1 MAACSL
7 YLHLGSSKLQNKNLS
22 FKLAHLI
29 PNVSTNA
36 FHLINLFLFSRHH
49 IPTYNYSLPWPT
61 YVMNSVDKN
70 KLSRQK
76 ENNNCKKKISW
87 RGLARKF
94 AVVSRYTTSSQE
106 NQNLKL
112 LFLKDVVSSDL
123 WPMNRFP
130 LIGKRIEVGR

>member
-1 MAACSL
+1 
-7 YLHLGSSKLQNKNLS
+7 
-22 FKLAHLI
+22 
-29 PNVSTNA
+29 
-36 FHLINLFLFSRHH
+36 
-49 IPTYNYSLPWPT
+49 
-61 YVMNSVDKN
+61 MNSVDKN

-76 ENNNCKKKISW
+76 ENNNCMKTISW